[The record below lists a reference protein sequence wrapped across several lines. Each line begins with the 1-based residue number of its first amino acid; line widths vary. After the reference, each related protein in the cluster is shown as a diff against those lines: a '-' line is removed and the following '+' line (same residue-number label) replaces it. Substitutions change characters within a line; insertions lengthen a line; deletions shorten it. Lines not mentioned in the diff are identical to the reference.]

1 MLVIE
6 YEIISWADVDGMG
19 DLAVRLK
26 ETMGGAPQVG
36 IIRCVTNDG
45 HKVTFASCAKATKE
59 LVKSGVASNPDGIAI
74 PKKAFPVML
83 EGWPYR
89 LRRV

>member
-6 YEIISWADVDGMG
+6 YEIISWADLDGMG

-26 ETMGGAPQVG
+26 EAMGRAPQVG
-36 IIRCVTNDG
+36 IIRCASKDG

-59 LVKSGVASNPDGIAI
+59 LVKSGAASNPDGIAI
-74 PKKAFPVML
+74 PENVFPVML
-83 EGWPYR
+83 AGWPYR
-89 LRRV
+89 LRRD